1 MCDLDTLPK
10 VVLHDHLD
18 GGLRPA
24 TVLDLARSI
33 GYRGLPGDDEAT
45 IARFFDQDGALSLE
59 SYLDAFR
66 HTSGVMQTPEA
77 LRRVAF
83 EAIADHAAQGVVY
96 AEVRFA
102 PSLHLKL
109 GMTRSE
115 AIAAV
120 LDGLTA
126 ASDALGV
133 PTGLIVDALRQDDDS
148 LDVANAAASFVGKGV
163 VAFDLAGPERG
174 FPASDHAEACGL
186 AVEAGLHLTI
196 HAGEGDGVASIAGA
210 LDVGAERIGHG
221 VRIIEDTS
229 SGAGRVKSLGPVAS
243 RVLDDR
249 VPLEVCP
256 TSNLHTGMYASAEAH
271 PIGALYRAGFA
282 VTLNT
287 DNRLM
292 SGITMTDEF
301 ALVVSHQGFSRQDL
315 RSVTLR
321 AVEAAFCSEEVRSAT
336 RERVLAGF
344 A

>member
-1 MCDLDTLPK
+1 MRDLDTLPK

-45 IARFFDQDGALSLE
+45 IARFFDQGAASSLE
-59 SYLDAFR
+59 SYLDVFR

-77 LRRVAF
+77 LERVAF

-102 PSLHLKL
+102 PSLHMRL

-115 AIAAV
+115 AIVAV

-133 PTGLIVDALRQDDDS
+133 TTGLIVDALRQDDDS
-148 LDVANAAASFVGKGV
+148 LDVASAAASFAGKGV

-186 AVEAGLHLTI
+186 AVEAGLHLTL
-196 HAGEGDGVASIAGA
+196 HAGEGDGGARLAGA
-210 LDVGAERIGHG
+210 PEVGAARIG
-221 VRIIEDTS
+221 
-229 SGAGRVKSLGPVAS
+229 PV
-243 RVLDDR
+243 
-249 VPLEVCP
+249 
-256 TSNLHTGMYASAEAH
+256 
-271 PIGALYRAGFA
+271 YRGGFA

-321 AVEAAFCSEEVRSAT
+321 AVEAAFCSEEVRSAP